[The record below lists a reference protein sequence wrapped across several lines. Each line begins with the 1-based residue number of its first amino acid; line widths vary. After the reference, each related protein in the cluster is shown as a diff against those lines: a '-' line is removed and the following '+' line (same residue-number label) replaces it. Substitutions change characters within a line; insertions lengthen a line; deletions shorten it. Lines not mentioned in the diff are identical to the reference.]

1 MDAARTEGLFTPPST
16 QGTIVYPF
24 TGGGANWGGGSFD
37 PIHKRLFVNTS
48 NAMHLITLI
57 PRAPNDE
64 DRESSHDSEY
74 APMNGTPY
82 GMTREVMVSP
92 LGVPCNAPPW
102 GSLSAID
109 MDTGAIAWRTTLGTT
124 EDIAPLGLA
133 LATGTP
139 NLGGPLVTDGGLVFI
154 AAAMDRYLRAFDAS
168 DGHELWQGRLPAGGQ
183 ATPMSYQWEGRQ
195 YVVLAAG
202 GHGEADTPRGDYV
215 VAFALPR
222 DGDPRPSFVS
232 RLIDHP
238 GGRFSA
244 GVAGV
249 VAALIAL
256 AALLLM
262 RRKRRS
268 P

>member
-1 MDAARTEGLFTPPST
+1 MEAARNVGRFTPTSSL
-16 QGTIVYPF
+16 GTIVYPF
-24 TGGGANWGGGSFD
+24 SGGGAIWGGGSFD
-37 PIHKRLFVNTS
+37 PIHNRLFVNTS

-168 DGHELWQGRLPAGGQ
+168 DGHELWRGRLPAGGQ
-183 ATPMSYQWEGRQ
+183 ATPMSYEWEGRQ